1 MSDDQTDDTVYNE
14 ITLRYTE
21 RTQLAEFLPEII
33 DLYETKELD
42 ELADAFELMDDA
54 IEQPVTDGCK
64 AYDFGQ
70 DGWENLCIALDE
82 LDSTR
87 AAWLSAKIGRRA
99 NLDAPYMGFTTT
111 VPFVGSYIG
120 VDPTRPE

>member
-1 MSDDQTDDTVYNE
+1 MSDDQTDGTGYNE

-21 RTQLAEFLPEII
+21 RAQLAEFLPEII

-54 IEQPVTDGCK
+54 IERPVTDGRK

-70 DGWENLCIALDE
+70 EGWTNLCIALDE

-99 NLDAPYMGFTTT
+99 NLDAAYMGFTTT
-111 VPFVGSYIG
+111 VPFMASQVG